1 MTEGVDSDE
10 ISILDLLVT
19 MAESWRLLVFGPLIA
34 GLIGLGVAFRLPSV
48 YQSEAKLMLPSEGVV
63 TKEIAT
69 AVVATSGFLS
79 AVGQKAGVLGANPS
93 GAELASL
100 ANNLVAQVDRK
111 SGLLSLSGKG
121 PTPEKAQRLVQT
133 AVAQLLEQS
142 VPKGEQKKRIE
153 IETANANRSI
163 QGYQDAQTAVRR
175 WLSKPLPGNTSE
187 AFITALISLQANN
200 EAAENRVARL
210 QTSLFGLGDEAV
222 VQPASLP
229 WQRSSPKPSLIA
241 VLTALATGFA
251 LVLWVFVRQ
260 AWRNAAADAESSD
273 KLRALKAAFSGRK
286 AAGPSN

>member
-1 MTEGVDSDE
+1 MTEGLDSDE

-34 GLIGLGVAFRLPSV
+34 GLIGLGVAFGLPSV
-48 YQSEAKLMLPSEGVV
+48 YQSEAKLMLPSEGAV
-63 TKEIAT
+63 TKEIAS

-111 SGLLSLSGKG
+111 SGLISLSGKG

-142 VPKGEQKKRIE
+142 VPKGEQKKLIE
-153 IETANANRSI
+153 FETANANRSL

-175 WLSKPLPGNTSE
+175 WLSKPLLGNTTE
-187 AFITALISLQANN
+187 AFIAALTSLQANI
-200 EAAENRVARL
+200 EATENRVARL
-210 QTSLFGLGDEAV
+210 QASLLGLGDEAV

-229 WQRSSPKPSLIA
+229 WQRSSPKRSLIA